1 MFFFFSFRLKL
12 NSYSIIFSL
21 CTGSRA
27 SIIWENH
34 RGKKFKS
41 SSNLLF
47 NSMPTVEHNTQN
59 LHNKSQNYS
68 LSQQSKRTHIEIKT
82 KISIFQL
89 KSKLQ
94 QFQKIIQTLK
104 EKWIKKEEI
113 KRKPRLWAYE
123 ATWFC
128 RHYRGPK
135 TRSWPLSA
143 TSLAMREPHRTN
155 RTRTW
160 SQIEIPQNQR
170 GREIVLVLGVIF

>member
-1 MFFFFSFRLKL
+1 ML
-12 NSYSIIFSL
+12 
-21 CTGSRA
+21 
-27 SIIWENH
+27 
-34 RGKKFKS
+34 
-41 SSNLLF
+41 
-47 NSMPTVEHNTQN
+47 TVEHNTQK
-59 LHNKSQNYS
+59 LYNKSQNYS
-68 LSQQSKRTHIEIKT
+68 FSQQSNRPHIEIKT

-104 EKWIKKEEI
+104 KKWI

-135 TRSWPLSA
+135 TRSWPPSA

-155 RTRTW
+155 RTRTL

-170 GREIVLVLGVIF
+170 GREIESLFWVWYSSVVYLCVSCYWVLF